1 MQQQQLIENTF
12 HLDKLSK
19 EPKRKGEG
27 GEDDKEK
34 KEGGGEKE

>member
-12 HLDKLSK
+12 HCLDKLSD

-27 GEDDKEK
+27 GENDKD
-34 KEGGGEKE
+34 